1 MTTIDSLDA
10 CIGASPN
17 CRYGFTTNGSAAK
30 QETRRPNAITNFITR
45 FCHNKRLTR
54 STPYAVTIFLGAF
67 LLFAVQ
73 PILGRTLL
81 PLFGGGPAV
90 WTVCLLF
97 FQIGLLAGYL
107 YAHAAGR
114 MSGAYHL
121 AVVAISLWFLPIS
134 QKAMPPGL
142 WPELQVLALLAASAG
157 LPYLVL
163 ASTGPLLQTW
173 FHEQFP
179 DRSPYRLYSLSN
191 IASMLALASYPVLIE
206 PLLGL
211 SVQRTLWSGGYAL
224 YAACCGWCAWSHRQ
238 SNACSTNSTKG
249 LRKRDVA
256 WWLALSAAGS
266 IILLAITNQMCQEV
280 ASTPFLWILPLAIY
294 LMTFILAFE
303 SPRWYSRRWY
313 SRALSLAV
321 PAACAVSAM
330 GLVIP
335 VTVHIAVFSVTLFV
349 CAMSCHGELANAR
362 PEPARLTHF
371 YLSIAAGGAIGGTLA
386 ALGAPLVFTS
396 YLEFPLGLS
405 LCCALIL
412 LRILTHDTTPGL
424 ALHQRLIPCAGLIL
438 AAIGPLAFL
447 SGSEPLTSSSFR
459 NFYGTLRLR
468 ERTSIAGPQR
478 EMRHGRITHGFQF
491 IEQSKRSWPTS
502 YYGPSSGVGLA
513 INKLSH
519 PASIGVIGLGAGT
532 LAAYGKPGDRI
543 RFYEI
548 NPDVIALSKRYFS
561 FQRDSAARVEVIE
574 GDARIRLEQ
583 EPEPLN
589 LDLLAVDAFSS
600 DAIPTHLLTVECADI
615 YRRHLKPGGVLAI
628 HISNQSLDLAPVV
641 VGMARHLG
649 LQAMRID
656 SPEDQSHG
664 TSTAIWM
671 LLSGKSEGPPPPS
684 MIVWTDD
691 HVSLWRIMRWR

>member
-1 MTTIDSLDA
+1 M
-10 CIGASPN
+10 
-17 CRYGFTTNGSAAK
+17 
-30 QETRRPNAITNFITR
+30 
-45 FCHNKRLTR
+45 TR
-54 STPYAVTIFLGAF
+54 STPYALTIFLGAF

-97 FQIGLLAGYL
+97 FQIGLLAGYV

-114 MSGAYHL
+114 ICRGRVSSAYHL
-121 AVVAISLWFLPIS
+121 AVLAVSLLFLPLAP
-134 QKAMPPGL
+134 KVMPAGL
-142 WPELQVLALLAASAG
+142 SPELQVLALLAASAG

-191 IASMLALASYPVLIE
+191 IASMLALASYPFLVE
-206 PLLGL
+206 PLIGL
-211 SVQRTLWSGGYAL
+211 STQRTLWSGGYAL
-224 YAACCGWCAWSHRQ
+224 YTGCCAWCAWSHRK
-238 SNACSTNSTKG
+238 SNVCQTTATTRLQMS
-249 LRKRDVA
+249 DVA

-280 ASTPFLWILPLAIY
+280 ASTPLLWILPLAIY
-294 LMTFILAFE
+294 LMTFILAFD

-321 PAACAVSAM
+321 PAACAVSAA

-371 YLSIAAGGAIGGTLA
+371 YLAIAAGGAIGGTLA
-386 ALGAPLVFTS
+386 ALIAPLIFTS

-412 LRILTHDTTPGL
+412 WRTLSSDATPSRTF
-424 ALHQRLIPCAGLIL
+424 HERLIPATGLIL
-438 AAIGPLAFL
+438 ATIVPLAFL
-447 SGSEPLTSSSFR
+447 PGSEPLTTSSFR
-459 NFYGTLRLR
+459 NFYGILRLR
-468 ERTSIAGPQR
+468 ERSSIAGPQR

-491 IEQSKRSWPTS
+491 IEQSKRAWPTS

-513 INKLSH
+513 INKLSR
-519 PASIGVIGLGAGT
+519 PANIGVIGLGAGT

-548 NPDVIALSKRYFS
+548 NPDVIALSKNYFS
-561 FQRDSAARVEVIE
+561 FQRDSAARIEVVE

-583 EPEPLN
+583 EPRPLN
-589 LDLLAVDAFSS
+589 FDLLAVDAFTS

-615 YRRHLKPGGVLAI
+615 YRRHLAPGGVLAI

-641 VGMARHLG
+641 LGLASHLG
-649 LQAMRID
+649 MKAIRID
-656 SPEDQSHG
+656 SPQDQSHG
-664 TSTAIWM
+664 TSTATWM
-671 LLSGKSEGPPPPS
+671 LLSRKSDITPEPS
-684 MIVWTDD
+684 MVEWTDD
-691 HVSLWRIMRWR
+691 YVSLWRIMRWR

>member
-1 MTTIDSLDA
+1 M
-10 CIGASPN
+10 
-17 CRYGFTTNGSAAK
+17 
-30 QETRRPNAITNFITR
+30 
-45 FCHNKRLTR
+45 TR

-97 FQIGLLAGYL
+97 FQIGLLGGYL

-114 MSGAYHL
+114 ICRGRVSRYYHL
-121 AVVAISLWFLPIS
+121 AVLAVSLLFLPVGP
-134 QKAMPPGL
+134 KATLPGL
-142 WPELQVLALLAASAG
+142 GPELAVLALLAASAG

-179 DRSPYRLYSLSN
+179 GRSPYRLYSLSN
-191 IASMLALASYPVLIE
+191 IASMLALVSYPLLVE
-206 PLLGL
+206 PLLSL
-211 SVQRTLWSGGYAL
+211 SAQRALWSAGYVA
-224 YAACCGWCAWSHRQ
+224 YACCCGWCAWSHRQ
-238 SNACSTNSTKG
+238 YNACPPSAAVRLPS
-249 LRKRDVA
+249 RHVA
-256 WWLALSAAGS
+256 WWIALSAAGS

-294 LMTFILAFE
+294 LMTFILAFD
-303 SPRWYSRRWY
+303 SPRWYIRRWY

-330 GLVIP
+330 GLVLP

-349 CAMSCHGELANAR
+349 CAMSCNGELANAR

-371 YLSIAAGGAIGGTLA
+371 YLAIASGGAIGGTLV

-412 LRILTHDTTPGL
+412 SRILVHDSAPGI
-424 ALHQRLIPCAGLIL
+424 AFDQRLIPTIGLTL
-438 AAIGPLAFL
+438 AAVVPLAFL
-447 SGSEPLTSSSFR
+447 PGPEPLTTSSFR
-459 NFYGTLRLR
+459 NFYGILRLR

-491 IEQSKRSWPTS
+491 IEQSKRAWPTS
-502 YYGPSSGVGLA
+502 YYGPLSGVGLA

-519 PASIGVIGLGAGT
+519 PANIGVIGLGAGT

-548 NPDVIALSKRYFS
+548 NPDVIALSKNYFS
-561 FQRDSAARVEVIE
+561 FQRDSAAKVEVIE
-574 GDARIRLEQ
+574 GDARMRLEQ
-583 EPEPLN
+583 EPRPLEF
-589 LDLLAVDAFSS
+589 DLLAVDAFSS
-600 DAIPTHLLTVECADI
+600 DAIPTHLLTSECARI

-641 VGMARHLG
+641 AGMARYLG
-649 LQAMRID
+649 MQTIRID

-664 TSTAIWM
+664 TSTASWM
-671 LLSGKSEGPPPPS
+671 LLSGKSDAAPPPS
-684 MIVWTDD
+684 TAVWTDD